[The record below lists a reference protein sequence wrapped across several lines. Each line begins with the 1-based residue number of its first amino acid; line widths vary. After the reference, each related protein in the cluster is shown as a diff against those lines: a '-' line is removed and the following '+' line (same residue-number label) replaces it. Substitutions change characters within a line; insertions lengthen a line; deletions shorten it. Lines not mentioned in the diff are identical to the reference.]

1 MLSFKTH
8 SRTHCF
14 KCLAT
19 NDYRLGR
26 CRDSISSARGH
37 LNFLYVNTTARTLWR
52 PETCG
57 FFYIFSDF
65 LAKTEGCMAEEATI
79 RYIFIG
85 HIVSVLHFH
94 WTVESISI
102 WKIHK
107 TAKSIC
113 RSNQISGGVRLP
125 PTFKQTFSASAAG
138 WFGKKF
144 YCVRNEPPFIS
155 KFIFLLGLNCL
166 YSYLLILI

>member
-1 MLSFKTH
+1 MVETRNVHF
-8 SRTHCF
+8 F
-14 KCLAT
+14 NNIFDICLQ
-19 NDYRLGR
+19 
-26 CRDSISSARGH
+26 
-37 LNFLYVNTTARTLWR
+37 
-52 PETCG
+52 
-57 FFYIFSDF
+57 
-65 LAKTEGCMAEEATI
+65 TEGCMAEEATI

-85 HIVSVLHFH
+85 HIASVLHFH

-107 TAKSIC
+107 TAKSIG

-125 PTFKQTFSASAAG
+125 PTFEQTFSAAAAG

-155 KFIFLLGLNCL
+155 KFMFLLRLNCL
-166 YSYLLILI
+166 YSYLLILS

>member
-1 MLSFKTH
+1 METRDVHF
-8 SRTHCF
+8 F
-14 KCLAT
+14 NNFFDICLQ
-19 NDYRLGR
+19 
-26 CRDSISSARGH
+26 
-37 LNFLYVNTTARTLWR
+37 
-52 PETCG
+52 
-57 FFYIFSDF
+57 
-65 LAKTEGCMAEEATI
+65 TEGCMAEEATI

-85 HIVSVLHFH
+85 HIASVLHFH

-107 TAKSIC
+107 TAKSIG
-113 RSNQISGGVRLP
+113 RSNRISGGVRLP
-125 PTFKQTFSASAAG
+125 PSLAHFEQTFSAAAAG

-155 KFIFLLGLNCL
+155 KFMFLLRLNCL